1 MQEIYPHKIRDKIRN
16 ISHAGRLSRFDTEG
30 VEVSFIC
37 GTITRFFLKLDA
49 ERKAISDISFQS
61 NGCGFVLAAC
71 DFFAENT
78 KGKHLTEL
86 EGLEK
91 LKMQLE
97 EELGEFPPNRRHCLT
112 MSFDA
117 LKSAFAELRRKQIQ
131 EFSGE
136 KALICTCFGVSEETI
151 ESVVREMAAETIEQV
166 IEACRAGSG
175 CGSCRP
181 LIQEIID
188 QSKLPY

>member
-1 MQEIYPHKIRDKIRN
+1 
-16 ISHAGRLSRFDTEG
+16 
-30 VEVSFIC
+30 
-37 GTITRFFLKLDA
+37 
-49 ERKAISDISFQS
+49 
-61 NGCGFVLAAC
+61 
-71 DFFAENT
+71 
-78 KGKHLTEL
+78 
-86 EGLEK
+86 
-91 LKMQLE
+91 
-97 EELGEFPPNRRHCLT
+97 

-151 ESVVREMAAETIEQV
+151 ESVVKEMAAETIEQV

>member
-71 DFFAENT
+71 DFFAENI

-136 KALICTCFGVSEETI
+136 KAL
-151 ESVVREMAAETIEQV
+151 
-166 IEACRAGSG
+166 
-175 CGSCRP
+175 
-181 LIQEIID
+181 
-188 QSKLPY
+188 